1 MDKAASTGHSD
12 RCRIVVDTCC
22 DFSPEVAANLD
33 VDILGFPFI
42 IDGEERTDDIWSSM
56 SPKEFY
62 DRMRA
67 GARVSTSAVSL
78 GRYIEFFT
86 ECAKEGTPTVYLCFT
101 SALSSSYN
109 SACQAADAVR
119 AEYPDFELYVVD
131 NALPCATGA
140 LLALEA
146 VRQRSAGLTAKQL
159 VDWANEAKTYV
170 HGYFTLESF
179 DALAAG
185 GRIPPAAAQL
195 TAKLDV
201 KPELSYDLAGS
212 LSLIGVNRGRKK
224 ALKSILKSFRENY
237 VPDRTM
243 PIAIMTADAEKDGD
257 WLEAAIRKGTG
268 EDAGGDLTECFYEG
282 YGPAGIAIMV
292 EVATDNKNRTVAE
305 VRHLFTK
312 HGGSLGT
319 DGSVSWMFDR
329 KGVITVDKAAYT
341 EDQMMEVAME
351 AGADDVIDD
360 EDVWTLQTAM
370 ADFAAVRDALES
382 AGVTMQSA
390 ELAMVPQNL
399 VAVDAEAAQK
409 VIRLMEALDD
419 NDDVQTV
426 YANADFPE
434 DMDMD

>member
-1 MDKAASTGHSD
+1 MDKAASAGHSN

-42 IDGEERTDDIWSSM
+42 IDGEERTDDIWSSIT
-56 SPKEFY
+56 PQEFY

-119 AEYPDFELYVVD
+119 AEYPNFELYVVD
-131 NALPCATGA
+131 NALPCAAGA
-140 LLALEA
+140 LL
-146 VRQRSAGLTAKQL
+146 
-159 VDWANEAKTYV
+159 AKTYV

-257 WLEAAIRKGTG
+257 WLEAAIRK
-268 EDAGGDLTECFYEG
+268 EEG
-282 YGPAGIAIMV
+282 CADVTIIRGSVGPTIGSHVGPGMV
-292 EVATDNKNRTVAE
+292 GCAFWGKNRA
-305 VRHLFTK
+305 
-312 HGGSLGT
+312 
-319 DGSVSWMFDR
+319 
-329 KGVITVDKAAYT
+329 DKASLSDRIARR
-341 EDQMMEVAME
+341 
-351 AGADDVIDD
+351 
-360 EDVWTLQTAM
+360 
-370 ADFAAVRDALES
+370 VR
-382 AGVTMQSA
+382 GQ
-390 ELAMVPQNL
+390 
-399 VAVDAEAAQK
+399 
-409 VIRLMEALDD
+409 
-419 NDDVQTV
+419 
-426 YANADFPE
+426 
-434 DMDMD
+434 

>member
-1 MDKAASTGHSD
+1 MDKAASAGHSN

-119 AEYPDFELYVVD
+119 AEYPNFELYVVD

-243 PIAIMTADAEKDGD
+243 PIAIMTADA
-257 WLEAAIRKGTG
+257 
-268 EDAGGDLTECFYEG
+268 
-282 YGPAGIAIMV
+282 
-292 EVATDNKNRTVAE
+292 
-305 VRHLFTK
+305 
-312 HGGSLGT
+312 
-319 DGSVSWMFDR
+319 
-329 KGVITVDKAAYT
+329 
-341 EDQMMEVAME
+341 
-351 AGADDVIDD
+351 
-360 EDVWTLQTAM
+360 
-370 ADFAAVRDALES
+370 
-382 AGVTMQSA
+382 
-390 ELAMVPQNL
+390 
-399 VAVDAEAAQK
+399 
-409 VIRLMEALDD
+409 
-419 NDDVQTV
+419 
-426 YANADFPE
+426 
-434 DMDMD
+434 

>member
-1 MDKAASTGHSD
+1 MDKAASAGHSD

-109 SACQAADAVR
+109 SACQAA
-119 AEYPDFELYVVD
+119 
-131 NALPCATGA
+131 
-140 LLALEA
+140 
-146 VRQRSAGLTAKQL
+146 
-159 VDWANEAKTYV
+159 
-170 HGYFTLESF
+170 
-179 DALAAG
+179 AG

-257 WLEAAIRKGTG
+257 WLEAAVRKEEGCADVTIIRSSV
-268 EDAGGDLTECFYEG
+268 
-282 YGPAGIAIMV
+282 GPTIGSHVGPGMV
-292 EVATDNKNRTVAE
+292 ALAFWGKNRAE
-305 VRHLFTK
+305 KASLSDRIARRVR
-312 HGGSLGT
+312 G
-319 DGSVSWMFDR
+319 
-329 KGVITVDKAAYT
+329 
-341 EDQMMEVAME
+341 Q
-351 AGADDVIDD
+351 
-360 EDVWTLQTAM
+360 
-370 ADFAAVRDALES
+370 
-382 AGVTMQSA
+382 
-390 ELAMVPQNL
+390 
-399 VAVDAEAAQK
+399 
-409 VIRLMEALDD
+409 
-419 NDDVQTV
+419 
-426 YANADFPE
+426 
-434 DMDMD
+434 

>member
-1 MDKAASTGHSD
+1 MDKAASTGHSN

-42 IDGEERTDDIWSSM
+42 IDGEERTDDIWSSIT
-56 SPKEFY
+56 PKEFY

-119 AEYPDFELYVVD
+119 AEYPNFELYVVD

-243 PIAIMTADAEKDGD
+243 PIAIMTAGETMFS
-257 WLEAAIRKGTG
+257 EAISSMLR
-268 EDAGGDLTECFYEG
+268 CS
-282 YGPAGIAIMV
+282 
-292 EVATDNKNRTVAE
+292 R
-305 VRHLFTK
+305 
-312 HGGSLGT
+312 
-319 DGSVSWMFDR
+319 
-329 KGVITVDKAAYT
+329 
-341 EDQMMEVAME
+341 
-351 AGADDVIDD
+351 
-360 EDVWTLQTAM
+360 
-370 ADFAAVRDALES
+370 
-382 AGVTMQSA
+382 
-390 ELAMVPQNL
+390 
-399 VAVDAEAAQK
+399 
-409 VIRLMEALDD
+409 
-419 NDDVQTV
+419 
-426 YANADFPE
+426 
-434 DMDMD
+434 